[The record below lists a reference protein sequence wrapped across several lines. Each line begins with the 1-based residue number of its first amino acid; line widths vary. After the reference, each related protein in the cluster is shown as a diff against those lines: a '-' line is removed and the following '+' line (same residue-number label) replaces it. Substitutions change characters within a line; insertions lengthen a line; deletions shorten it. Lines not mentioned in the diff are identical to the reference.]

1 MKITVC
7 GDSITKGVI
16 FDETKGRYT
25 FMKNSGMKTLQ
36 TMLQAV
42 MKNVSKFGCT
52 TEKGKDILQKNAG
65 HIAESD
71 YTILEYGGNDCD
83 MPWDAIAENP
93 DQSYPANV
101 PEEQFEQN
109 YAQMI
114 EETQNLGSLPV
125 LMTLPQLDQN
135 RFYRWVSSL
144 AEKKNADAKVN
155 ILKYLNGSTDTI
167 YRWQQNYNAAVL
179 RLAKKYNLPLIDIR
193 KAFLQ
198 QENYRDLI
206 SIDGMHPNQK
216 GQDLIAETASDFF
229 QKLCAGPEESTTQT
243 TAA

>member
-16 FDETKGRYT
+16 FDEAKGRYT
-25 FMKNSGMKTLQ
+25 FMKDSGMKTLQ
-36 TMLQAV
+36 AMLQAV
-42 MKNVSKFGCT
+42 IKNVSKFGCT
-52 TEKGKDILQKNAG
+52 TEKGQDILQKNKA

-93 DQSYPANV
+93 DGVYGANV

-109 YAQMI
+109 YGRMI
-114 EETQNLGSLPV
+114 EETQELGSIPV
-125 LMTLPQLDQN
+125 LMSLPPLDQD
-135 RFYRWVSSL
+135 RFYRWVSAL
-144 AEKKNADAKVN
+144 AEKKNADAKAN
-155 ILKYLNGSTDTI
+155 ILKYLNGNTETI
-167 YRWQQNYNAAVL
+167 YLWQQNYNTAVL
-179 RLAKKYNLPLIDIR
+179 RLAEKYHLPLIDIR
-193 KAFLQ
+193 KAFLE
-198 QENYRDLI
+198 QEDYKDLI

-216 GQDLIAETASDFF
+216 GQDLIAKTASDFF
-229 QKLCAGPEESTTQT
+229 QRFCGRPEPKKQT